1 MTQTVLNVDKYL
13 STTYFSTQNPQLNK
27 HSFLNFYSIL
37 HGNPLDVTPGFRFE
51 KFESF
56 GLKFAVDVSEDG
68 MVRISTRRCHMH

>member
-27 HSFLNFYSIL
+27 HSIL